1 VKAALQVTKWGRDQ
15 SHSCWKHVFSEWGR
29 VQHDYWS
36 NVPED
41 IGWWSSE
48 RANVSLLAHA
58 VWRARGYSLQEYGDV
73 KGSGTNQY
81 RGRPDMYAYFLRS
94 RHYMI
99 EAKQCWPRLRGD
111 WQAAIEASFDHAVH
125 AAAENGAKHG
135 CRVALTFA
143 SYVVPGNHIDAVDDL
158 VAEVRRQPLRQHP
171 RTKAG
176 FRVDLFPHG
185 KWNSARKGRFDVRR
199 HTEWSAAGGKRYYV
213 GVTLLAG
220 FLD

>member
-1 VKAALQVTKWGRDQ
+1 VKTALQVTPWGRSDL
-15 SHSCWKHVFSEWGR
+15 HSCWKRIFSEWEG
-29 VQHDYWS
+29 VQFDYWS

-58 VWRARGYSLQEYGDV
+58 IWRAKGYSLQEYGDE
-73 KGSGTNQY
+73 KGLGAKRF
-81 RGRPDMYAYFLRS
+81 RGRPDMYAFIRPR

-99 EAKQCWPRLRGD
+99 EAKQCWPRPRGD
-111 WQAAIEASFDHAVH
+111 WQAAIETSFGHAVE
-125 AAAENGAKHG
+125 AAELNGAKHG
-135 CRVALTFA
+135 CRMALTFA

-158 VAEVRRQPLRQHP
+158 VAAVRRQSLRQHV
-171 RTKAG
+171 RTKSG

-185 KWNSARKGRFDVRR
+185 RWRSAKGTFDLRR
-199 HTEWSAAGGKRYYV
+199 HAAWSTAGRKRYYV